1 MATQQSTGA
10 PRRTRT
16 IPTPSDLPVA
26 PLPAEAR
33 AALARLESAFAGKSR
48 VSPAVA
54 RAVTQYETAAVH
66 ARELAAKAATAQGLP
81 AIDVRSWEFAEEL
94 MAGAKA
100 TLAAAGQLELIE
112 ADQ

>member
-10 PRRTRT
+10 LRRTRT
-16 IPTPSDLPVA
+16 IPAPSDLPVV
-26 PLPAEAR
+26 PLSSAAR
-33 AALARLESAFAGKSR
+33 EALARLEAAFAGQSR

-100 TLAAAGQLELIE
+100 TLAAAGRLDLIE
-112 ADQ
+112 AS